1 MSSFKDAK
9 DFKLSTQHNWRE
21 GRTIK
26 NYFSVTG
33 DGDVPEVVVQLLQ
46 GDLVVHALGLD
57 HLDLLQDVVSLLGG
71 DGQLGDGVGQG
82 LLRLLGFLL
91 HQHDSG

>member
-1 MSSFKDAK
+1 M
-9 DFKLSTQHNWRE
+9 
-21 GRTIK
+21 
-26 NYFSVTG
+26 TG

-57 HLDLLQDVVSLLGG
+57 HLDLLQDVVGLLGG

-91 HQHDSG
+91 HQHDPR